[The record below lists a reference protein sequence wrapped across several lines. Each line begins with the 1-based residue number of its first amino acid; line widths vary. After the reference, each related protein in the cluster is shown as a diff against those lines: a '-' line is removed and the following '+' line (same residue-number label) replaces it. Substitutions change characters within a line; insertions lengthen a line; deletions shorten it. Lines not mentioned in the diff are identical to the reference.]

1 MQMRLNPLQTQT
13 VRCRHGTIGGS
24 SSLLLLLP
32 QRSVGLRV
40 RAANESTASQDENVQ
55 QAQKDAA
62 RASQDREFPKTGLFS
77 IADPN
82 AEVYSKAGERFDP
95 QKKGGR
101 WKPEFIWQT
110 NWQEQ
115 LKRQEDLERQ
125 QAEYR
130 KRQQQGG
137 IKGGT
142 GPGGWP
148 AEKWVIS
155 KSRQAGEQAGER
167 AGRQAG
173 RYEKQCYQRAQHDA
187 R

>member
-1 MQMRLNPLQTQT
+1 MEFHLLTAIWFLQWLGTGFDLGRLLRAPASPVSLPVAARLDTIDNMQMRLNPLQTQT

-82 AEVYSKAGERFDP
+82 AEVCC
-95 QKKGGR
+95 
-101 WKPEFIWQT
+101 
-110 NWQEQ
+110 
-115 LKRQEDLERQ
+115 
-125 QAEYR
+125 
-130 KRQQQGG
+130 
-137 IKGGT
+137 
-142 GPGGWP
+142 
-148 AEKWVIS
+148 V
-155 KSRQAGEQAGER
+155 
-167 AGRQAG
+167 
-173 RYEKQCYQRAQHDA
+173 QHPLSA
-187 R
+187 